1 MDEPKTSR
9 NNNSERTFQSSFER
23 QRHQLQKFNNSYT
36 KITRQGESHRGKG
49 IKYSKIKDIGG
60 IPTCTVKILNIP
72 IDVVTDTGS
81 QISVSMFNKCF
92 QQHTLL
98 QNSFVRLTVVNNVGP
113 YIGHMVYDVTMNDI
127 MLSNCVMYVLKD
139 ISRLKKT

>member
-1 MDEPKTSR
+1 MLLLTPDLK
-9 NNNSERTFQSSFER
+9 
-23 QRHQLQKFNNSYT
+23 
-36 KITRQGESHRGKG
+36 
-49 IKYSKIKDIGG
+49 
-60 IPTCTVKILNIP
+60 
-72 IDVVTDTGS
+72 
-81 QISVSMFNKCF
+81 SVLSMFNKCF

-139 ISRLKKT
+139 ISRLKKTQEEYGILVTNLLAFFPNLQTLLKFRTRFFFFFIALYHCHT